1 MGISKAT
8 GISKGE
14 ASMPKNL
21 SSTTNS
27 PVPSM
32 DRTPPKEISVKVTS
46 VPAPMEY
53 FEEGQHLMIQK
64 FAQFESVQTKKGQ
77 PKK

>member
-1 MGISKAT
+1 
-8 GISKGE
+8 
-14 ASMPKNL
+14 MPKNL

-32 DRTPPKEISVKVTS
+32 NRTPQKEIDVKVTS
-46 VPAPMEY
+46 VPAPLEY
-53 FEEGQHLMIQK
+53 FVEGQHLMIEK
-64 FAQFESVQTKKGQ
+64 FAHFESLQAKKGQ